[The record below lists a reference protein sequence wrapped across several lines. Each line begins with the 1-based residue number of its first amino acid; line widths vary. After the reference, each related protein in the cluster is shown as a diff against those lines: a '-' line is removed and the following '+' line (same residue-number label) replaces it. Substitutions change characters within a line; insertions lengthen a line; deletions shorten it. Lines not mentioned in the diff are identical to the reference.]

1 MNLLTGEMLE
11 ALQETFDA
19 TYAAVFELPRR

>member
-11 ALQETFDA
+11 ALQEAFDV
-19 TYAAVFELPRR
+19 THAAIFELRRR